1 MDAHYNNYNKKDG
14 LLYIMI
20 GRLSGILIQKQPP
33 LLMVDVHGVGYEV
46 QAPMST
52 FYQLPELDNPVVI
65 LTHLVVR
72 EDAQLLYGFH
82 SESERLLFKSLIKV
96 NGVGPKLALTILSG
110 ISADEFVQV
119 VKNNDESGLVRLPGI
134 GKKTAQRLIIEMKD
148 RLKDWQLPS
157 DNTDD
162 KTSTESDNS
171 VSEQDTIQEAV
182 SALIALG
189 YKPVEAS
196 KMISRLDS
204 EGQSCEMLIKQALKN
219 TVRN

>member
-1 MDAHYNNYNKKDG
+1 
-14 LLYIMI
+14 MI

-33 LLMVDVHGVGYEV
+33 QLMIDVQGVGYEV

-52 FYQLPELDNPVVI
+52 FYQLPELDKPIVL
-65 LTHLVVR
+65 LTHMVVR

-110 ISADEFVQV
+110 ISANEFVQV

-134 GKKTAQRLIIEMKD
+134 GKKTAQRLIVEMRD
-148 RLKDWQLPS
+148 RLDDWQS
-157 DNTDD
+157 DDIKAMD
-162 KTSTESDNS
+162 KTTTESDNS
-171 VSEQDTIQEAV
+171 LTEHDIIKEAV

-189 YKPVEAS
+189 YKPTEAS
-196 KMISRLDS
+196 KMISKLDAQDQTS
-204 EGQSCEMLIKQALKN
+204 EMLIKQALKN
-219 TVRN
+219 TVK

>member
-1 MDAHYNNYNKKDG
+1 
-14 LLYIMI
+14 MI

-33 LLMVDVHGVGYEV
+33 QLMIDVHGVGYEV
-46 QAPMST
+46 QAPMTT
-52 FYQLPELDNPVVI
+52 FYQLPELDQPVVI
-65 LTHLVVR
+65 LTHMVVR

-110 ISADEFVQV
+110 ISANEFVQV

-134 GKKTAQRLIIEMKD
+134 GKKTAQRLIVEMRD
-148 RLKDWQLPS
+148 RLDDWQS
-157 DNTDD
+157 DGAIVMD
-162 KTSTESDNS
+162 KTSTESDNL
-171 VSEQDTIQEAV
+171 VTEQDIIKESI

-196 KMISRLDS
+196 KMISKLDTQDQTS
-204 EGQSCEMLIKQALKN
+204 EMLIKQALKN
-219 TVRN
+219 TVK